1 MSKEQQPEN
10 QRNLAY
16 YCQRFSELNV
26 NTSEKRGD
34 APYKPILLLSIIEL
48 IGRGLIKDNRITITD
63 ELTKT
68 FNKYRQSLSDGSFKS
83 SLSLPFF
90 HLTNEDY
97 QFWHLDYNSK
107 YDYSPQTNEK
117 IRKSIKQLREYVN
130 YAYIDR
136 ELFELIQDQDSRKEL
151 VDTIISAWFSLSQ
164 NKLED
169 ILQVNQKLQDSFQK
183 ELEKLEKSA
192 EQKALPSSYL
202 HKVSVRNA
210 FFRKAVV
217 HIYDYKCAFCGL
229 KVRKKI
235 NQNIVDGAHIKPFAK
250 FYDSRINNG
259 LSLCKNH
266 HWAFDHGWFCIDNTY
281 KILIASDL
289 EEDSPNAKPMKAFQ
303 GEFILLPTS
312 SQYFPS
318 IDALQWHR
326 QNVFRA

>member
-48 IGRGLIKDNRITITD
+48 IGQGLIKDNRITITD
-63 ELTKT
+63 ELIKT
-68 FNKYRQSLSDGSFKS
+68 FNKYKRTLSGGDFNS

-90 HLTNEDY
+90 HLTNEEY
-97 QFWHLDYNSK
+97 QFWHLDYNSN

-130 YAYIDR
+130 YAYMDS

-151 VDTIISAWFSLSQ
+151 VDTIISVWFSLSR

-169 ILQVNQKLQDSFQK
+169 ILQVNQNLQDSFHK
-183 ELEKLEKSA
+183 EIAKLEKNA
-192 EQKALPSSYL
+192 QQNPIPGFYL
-202 HKVSVRNA
+202 NKVSVRNA

-250 FYDSRINNG
+250 FYDSGINNG

-266 HWAFDHGWFCIDNTY
+266 HWAFDHGWFCIDDKY
-281 KILIASDL
+281 KILITSDL
-289 EEDSPNAKPMKAFQ
+289 EEDSPHAKPMKDFQ
-303 GEFILLPTS
+303 GEFILLPNS
-312 SQYFPS
+312 DSYFPS
-318 IDALQWHR
+318 IDALRWHR